1 MLFLGQDTS
10 NIATNLAGVRREID
24 SIARACG
31 RNPEKIQLLAVTK
44 TFGPQAVREARKA
57 GQILFGENRVQEA
70 EAKIPMVEA
79 SGIQWHLIGHLQSNK
94 ARRAVELFHV
104 IQSLDNEKIA
114 RRVAQ
119 YGQELGKTTPVFI
132 QIKVGEEPQKH
143 GILPEDL
150 PALTRVVDQLPKL
163 QLLGLM
169 TIPPYHEEALR
180 SRPYFRQ
187 MRELLEEANRS
198 RSQALTQL
206 SMGMSHDYPIAI
218 EEGAT
223 LVRIGTR
230 IFGSRV
236 T

>member
-1 MLFLGQDTS
+1 MFRNQSS
-10 NIATNLAGVRREID
+10 NIAANLADVRQEID

-31 RNPEKIQLLAVTK
+31 RNPEQIQLLAVTK
-44 TFGPQAVREARKA
+44 TFGPQAVQEAHKA

-70 EAKIPMVEA
+70 EGKIPKIEA

-104 IQSLDNEKIA
+104 IQSLDSEKIA
-114 RRVAQ
+114 RKVAQ
-119 YGQELGKTTPVFI
+119 YAQELEKTTPVFI

-150 PALTRVVDQLPKL
+150 AALTRVVDQLPTL

-169 TIPPYHEEALR
+169 TIPPYHEKAQG

-187 MRELLEEANRS
+187 MRELLEEANRG
-198 RSQALTQL
+198 RPQPLTQL

-223 LVRIGTR
+223 LLRIGTR
-230 IFGSRV
+230 IFGPRE